1 MSSSITRFFATS
13 PLAGKRDGRC
23 PRPGAGAIARFGFF
37 VAVLRA
43 IACTAVGAK
52 ESSTSVTRPMIK
64 TLLGY
69 GGTSVRFGIRHALS
83 APQF

>member
-1 MSSSITRFFATS
+1 MPQARRGGYC
-13 PLAGKRDGRC
+13 PLW
-23 PRPGAGAIARFGFF
+23 FF
-37 VAVLRA
+37 VAVLWA

-52 ESSTSVTRPMIK
+52 DSSTSVTRPMIK

-83 APQF
+83 GPEF